1 MRLVMNDP
9 VKIIL
14 SCAYSEQV
22 SFKKEVVV
30 RVNDLVFWWTVWL
43 NFENV
48 LLTVKWYVFV
58 WQKCSML
65 TKYANGDFF
74 NKLNCVSMP

>member
-1 MRLVMNDP
+1 M
-9 VKIIL
+9 
-14 SCAYSEQV
+14 AFEQV

-30 RVNDLVFWWTVWL
+30 MVNDLVFWLTVWL

-48 LLTVKWYVFV
+48 LLTFKWYMYVFV

-65 TKYANGDFF
+65 TK
-74 NKLNCVSMP
+74 